1 MTFPSTTTTTTTTTT
16 IIASRAAREH
26 NWRIG
31 ARQTLAMSKRSTL
44 ALIRQP
50 ALIVPSM
57 IFPLF
62 FAALGTSS
70 FGKAINLPGFPKV
83 DSFLDFSLAGTIV
96 QGVLFGSV
104 QSGSALATD
113 IENGFFYR
121 LMAAPTSRLGILIGR
136 LAGAAAYGAFQ
147 TAFFCL
153 LLLPFGMTI
162 KGGVLGALIMVL
174 GGGLIAIAISGFM
187 AAMALR
193 TGSSEAVQG
202 IFPLVF
208 IALFFSSAF
217 FPRETMSGVYKNIA
231 DINPI
236 SHLIEG
242 MRDLCIEG
250 VSSGA
255 VVRTILV
262 PIGIGIIS
270 FSIAL
275 RSLAKRVAAQ

>member
-1 MTFPSTTTTTTTTTT
+1 MTATLTVQST
-16 IIASRAAREH
+16 AAMNH

-31 ARQTLAMSKRSTL
+31 FRQTVAMSKRSIL

-50 ALIVPSM
+50 ALVVPSM

-70 FGKAINLPGFPKV
+70 FGRAINLPGFPKV

-121 LMAAPTSRLGILIGR
+121 LMAAPSSRLGILVGR

-147 TAFFCL
+147 TLFFSL
-153 LLLPFGMTI
+153 LLLPFGMSI
-162 KGGVLGALIMVL
+162 KGGPLGVLVMVIS
-174 GGGLIAIAISGFM
+174 GGLIAIAISGFM
-187 AAMALR
+187 AAAALK

-208 IALFFSSAF
+208 IMLFFSSAF
-217 FPRETMSGVYKNIA
+217 FPRQTMSGAYKHIA
-231 DINPI
+231 DFNPI
-236 SHLIEG
+236 SYLIEG
-242 MRDLCIEG
+242 MRDLCIDG
-250 VSSGA
+250 LSSGA
-255 VVRTILV
+255 IARAILV
-262 PIGIGIIS
+262 PIAIMIVS
-270 FSIAL
+270 FTFAL
-275 RSLAKRVAAQ
+275 RALAQRTVTQ